1 MDFFSQIESSHMN
14 KEDRAMNRFFTIGQL
29 SKLFNIK
36 IPTLR
41 YYDEVGILK
50 PEKVNHR
57 TNYRYYSTQ
66 QFERLNVISYLRAL
80 DMPIEMIKDFFEA
93 RDIVKLEEM
102 LKEQKIQIQNQIKT
116 LEKIDHRIDA
126 RISQVED
133 ATNSGLDK
141 IEIVNLP
148 EVAVIYLDENYRL
161 NDDIELPITALR
173 KEFGMEKNI
182 FLGKIALML
191 SQDKLISGI
200 FDNYDGLLLIME
212 PGDDGVAS
220 NKLKSGRYIRL
231 RFHGT
236 HNVAIDQYQKLL
248 SYCQKHNFEI
258 NGPAIETALI
268 DYGITDDLSK
278 YVTEIRIP
286 IKND

>member
-1 MDFFSQIESSHMN
+1 
-14 KEDRAMNRFFTIGQL
+14 
-29 SKLFNIK
+29 
-36 IPTLR
+36 
-41 YYDEVGILK
+41 
-50 PEKVNHR
+50 
-57 TNYRYYSTQ
+57 
-66 QFERLNVISYLRAL
+66 
-80 DMPIEMIKDFFEA
+80 MPIEMIKDFFEA

-102 LKEQKIQIQNQIKT
+102 LKEQKNQIQNQIKT

-200 FDNYDGLLLIME
+200 FDKNKVRNICSLL
-212 PGDDGVAS
+212 
-220 NKLKSGRYIRL
+220 Y
-231 RFHGT
+231 F
-236 HNVAIDQYQKLL
+236 
-248 SYCQKHNFEI
+248 
-258 NGPAIETALI
+258 
-268 DYGITDDLSK
+268 
-278 YVTEIRIP
+278 
-286 IKND
+286 